1 MQPGDQFL
9 LLPGPTQV
17 PERVMRAMSSP
28 MINHRGPR
36 FKILLEEVLEGV
48 KAIHQSSGQVLI
60 YPASGTGAME
70 AAVVN
75 FISPGD
81 KVLAVSIG
89 AFGNR
94 FAEIASRFGADVE
107 IMAFE
112 WGKTADPEAINK
124 RLEADEKREIKVV
137 LLTHNETS
145 TGVFNDLSQIREL
158 TSWHPALF
166 IVDAVSS
173 LAAIELRMDEWK
185 LDVVVSGS
193 QKAFMIPPGLSFLA
207 FNEKAMEC
215 YRQNRNHRFYWDI
228 DFALRYLCKGQ
239 TPVTPPISLY
249 YGMHE
254 ALKMMMEE
262 GIDKVIARHHDYRD
276 LVRSAAKAMGLNLLA
291 EDACA
296 STAVTAVVAPP
307 ELGAN
312 KIRQFMLDKFNIVLA
327 GGQEHLDNVI
337 FRIGHLG
344 YVRELDLL
352 TVIAALE
359 ITMKNFGYEG
369 EMGAGVVAAQNHLLH
384 KHLQV

>member
-1 MQPGDQFL
+1 MQPGDQYL

-28 MINHRGPR
+28 MINHRGPK
-36 FKILLEEVLEGV
+36 FKLLLEEVLEGI
-48 KAIHQSSGQVLI
+48 KQIHQSSGQVLI

-81 KVLAVSIG
+81 RVLAVSIG

-94 FAEIASRFGADVE
+94 FAEIASRFGAEVE
-107 IMAFE
+107 KLDFE
-112 WGKTADPEAINK
+112 WGCPADPEAIRK
-124 RLEADEKREIKVV
+124 RLEEDEKRTIKAV
-137 LLTHNETS
+137 LITHNETS
-145 TGVFNDLSQIREL
+145 TGVFNDLARIRAL

-166 IVDAVSS
+166 LVDAVSS
-173 LAAIELRMDEWK
+173 LAAIELKMDEWK

-207 FNEKAMEC
+207 YNEKAFEV
-215 YRQNRNHRFYWDI
+215 YKQNKNHRFYWDI

-249 YGMHE
+249 FGMHE

-262 GIDKVIARHHDYRD
+262 GVSNVIARHYGYRD
-276 LVRSAAKAMGLNLLA
+276 LVRTSAQAMGLNLLA
-291 EDACA
+291 ADECA

-307 ELGAN
+307 ALGAN
-312 KIRQFMLDKFNIVLA
+312 KIRQYMLENFNIVLA

-352 TVIAALE
+352 TVVAALE
-359 ITMKNFGYEG
+359 ITMRHFDYEG
-369 EMGAGVVAAQNHLLH
+369 RMGAGVTAAQNCLLS
-384 KHLQV
+384 KYR